1 MSPIST
7 PWATYRD
14 LEQRWRGLTAVEQE
28 RATVLIEDAQ
38 CLIKDECAQWE
49 QASAETLRR
58 VVCSIVKR
66 AMNAP
71 LGDDALAG
79 ASSTSM
85 TAGPFT
91 QQVSFSNPGGDLYL
105 TKAEKRSVNGR
116 RGAAFEINL
125 LKGGGDD

>member
-1 MSPIST
+1 MSPIPT
-7 PWATYRD
+7 PWATYQD
-14 LEQRWRGLTAVEQE
+14 LEQRWRGLTAVEQA

-38 CLIKDECAQWE
+38 SLIKDECAQWE

-58 VVCSIVKR
+58 VVCAIVKR
-66 AMNAP
+66 AMNSP

-85 TAGPFT
+85 SAGPFT
-91 QQVSFSNPGGDLYL
+91 QQVSFSNPSGDLYL
-105 TKAEKRSVNGR
+105 TKVEKRSVNGR

-125 LKGGGDD
+125 LQGGRSG

>member
-1 MSPIST
+1 MSPIPT
-7 PWATYRD
+7 PWATHQD
-14 LEQRWRGLTAVEQE
+14 LEQRWRGLTAVEQA

-38 CLIKDECAQWE
+38 SLIKDECAQWE

-58 VVCSIVKR
+58 VVCAIVKR

-71 LGDDALAG
+71 LGDDDLAG

-85 TAGPFT
+85 SAGPFT
-91 QQVSFSNPGGDLYL
+91 QQVSFSNPSGDLYL
-105 TKAEKRSVNGR
+105 TKAETRSVNGR

-125 LKGGGDD
+125 LQGGGSR